1 MLAIAICATAVP
13 PTLAGV
19 EGHRGMYE
27 AAWPV
32 IEKVMGWTAPAVE
45 SRGAAPQWMTDDS
58 KGAPWE
64 VVA

>member
-1 MLAIAICATAVP
+1 
-13 PTLAGV
+13 
-19 EGHRGMYE
+19 MYE